1 MSKQTPPSTLDV
13 APAEAFGKAVGADSI
28 FVYAQLQELHELLK
42 RAVAERAIAAVTGKS
57 GLGKTTA
64 VRAYT
69 GGLPSN
75 QYRVL
80 YFGQDQDG
88 AGLLQRFAQALGLKP
103 RHFRNQL
110 PMQISQALTDNVQE
124 GGKKIL
130 AVVDEAH
137 LLDVRTL
144 EDLRLLTNNE
154 FDTSSPLSIILLGQQ
169 ALRLLLKDPALE
181 ALDQRLR
188 YRFSLEGFSL
198 QETEDYIRHRLT
210 SIGTSAD
217 VFTDEAIQ
225 KIFDASEGV
234 PREINNFCALTLL
247 KAQFVGANR
256 VDGKLVKQVVNQ
268 KELS

>member
-1 MSKQTPPSTLDV
+1 MSKQLQTSTLDSL
-13 APAEAFGKAVGADSI
+13 PAEAFGKAVGPDSV
-28 FVYAQLQELHELLK
+28 FMYAQLQELHERLK
-42 RAVAERAIAAVTGKS
+42 RAVAERTLAVVTGKS

-69 GGLPSN
+69 DSLPSN

-88 AGLLQRFAQALGLKP
+88 AGLLQRFAQALGLRP

-110 PMQISQALTDNVQE
+110 PMQISQALTDNMQE
-124 GGKKIL
+124 GGKK
-130 AVVDEAH
+130 VVAIFDEAH

-154 FDTSSPLSIILLGQQ
+154 FDTSSPLTIILLGQQ
-169 ALRLLLKDPALE
+169 ALRILLKDPALE

-188 YRFSLEGFSL
+188 YRFALEGLSL
-198 QETEDYIRHRLT
+198 QETENYIRHRLT
-210 SIGTSAD
+210 AFGASAE
-217 VFTDEAIQ
+217 VFTDEALQ

-234 PREINNFCALTLL
+234 PREINNLCALTLM
-247 KAQFVGANR
+247 KAQFVGANQ
-256 VDGKLVKQVVNQ
+256 VDGKLVKQVVSQ
-268 KELS
+268 RELS